1 MGDEPVEHDP
11 RDGEAA
17 RREDSTAWQDAT
29 LRRPAL
35 DPAIPRAARD
45 LLRARR
51 DVLTPAPPGSHGR
64 LGLLPARPEGSEA
77 TVSNAVAG
85 LTTVLFVAIAGAT
98 PWAVGA
104 QVFQQPV
111 SWQSAAGRYGLL
123 LAELII
129 AVTAVA
135 FGSRVARFGELRVED
150 EAVAAARTYRG
161 RYLTGADLDARARV
175 LLRRAQDA
183 INAINAAAIVRD
195 DLLDELSTSASR
207 ASRSGRS
214 RSPCASRHTC
224 ARCVLVWPSR
234 HPARPRPSYSTTTGG
249 PRGRPSR
256 APPTGSPRSSATRP
270 RSTRL
275 TTPTATGAST
285 RPSPSSPARPRPAR
299 PHRRR
304 RPRHRRTRCPHRARP
319 RPPPV
324 LPETQDYPSAAAA
337 SGGNGQAVTKSAI
350 GRLSR
355 TGCSSSRTER
365 WTACSR

>member
-35 DPAIPRAARD
+35 ELAIPRVARD

-64 LGLLPARPEGSEA
+64 RFGLLPARQEGSEA
-77 TVSNAVAG
+77 TVSNAIAG

-111 SWQSAAGRYGLL
+111 AWQSAAGRYGLL

-135 FGSRVARFGELRVED
+135 FGARVARLGEPRVED
-150 EAVAAARTYRG
+150 EAVTAARTYRG
-161 RYLTGADLDARARV
+161 RYLTDADLDARARV

-183 INAINAAAIVRD
+183 ISAVASAAIVRA
-195 DLLDELSTSASR
+195 DLLDEPATSALLAEQEWQIALALRDPARLR
-207 ASRSGRS
+207 ALRSGL
-214 RSPCASRHTC
+214 AE
-224 ARCVLVWPSR
+224 
-234 HPARPRPSYSTTTGG
+234 PR
-249 PRGRPSR
+249 
-256 APPTGSPRSSATRP
+256 TGSPGAQLLDDHQRAARAAEQ
-270 RSTRL
+270 R
-275 TTPTATGAST
+275 TADRGAALE
-285 RPSPSSPARPRPAR
+285 RYAR
-299 PHRRR
+299 
-304 RPRHRRTRCPHRARP
+304 
-319 RPPPV
+319 
-324 LPETQDYPSAAAA
+324 
-337 SGGNGQAVTKSAI
+337 
-350 GRLSR
+350 
-355 TGCSSSRTER
+355 
-365 WTACSR
+365 